1 MARLETQMLY
11 CPFELQARMFY
22 TSLDCDGIPD
32 VVAPSYPVRPFL
44 SIRDDE
50 VTRLI
55 LSLMRLTRK
64 SGYWEEGRRIA
75 LVINPLLLRD
85 SSSFAYS
92 NSCRDTLFGW

>member
-1 MARLETQMLY
+1 M
-11 CPFELQARMFY
+11 
-22 TSLDCDGIPD
+22 SLDCDGIPD
-32 VVAPSYPVRPFL
+32 VGAPSSPFL
-44 SIRDDE
+44 SIRDGK

-75 LVINPLLLRD
+75 SVINPLLLRD